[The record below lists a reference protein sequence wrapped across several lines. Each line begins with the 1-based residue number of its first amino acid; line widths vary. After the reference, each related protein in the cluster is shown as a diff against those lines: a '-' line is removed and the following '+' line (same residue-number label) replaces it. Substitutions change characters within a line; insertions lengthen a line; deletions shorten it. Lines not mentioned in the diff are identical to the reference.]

1 MRVRR
6 IGSLLAASML
16 VLALAPTA
24 SAAASPVVIDL
35 HVDFEEGETFTASG
49 FCPAGEAVTYN
60 FMQVGFNGRATTF
73 HLFKDLVCN
82 DGSGTLT
89 IRVEASAVFGFPGTI
104 GGWNVVG
111 GTEDYAG
118 VRGGGSIVGIGFDGG
133 LDDNYTGRFTS

>member
-16 VLALAPTA
+16 VLAPAPTA
-24 SAAASPVVIDL
+24 SAASSSVEVDL
-35 HVDFEEGETFTASG
+35 HIDFATGETFTASG

-60 FMQVGFNGRATTF
+60 FMQVGFRGRATTF
-73 HLFKDLVCN
+73 HLYKDLICD
-82 DGSGTLT
+82 DGSGILT

-111 GTEDYAG
+111 GTGDYAE

-133 LDDNYTGRFTS
+133 LDDHYTGRLTS